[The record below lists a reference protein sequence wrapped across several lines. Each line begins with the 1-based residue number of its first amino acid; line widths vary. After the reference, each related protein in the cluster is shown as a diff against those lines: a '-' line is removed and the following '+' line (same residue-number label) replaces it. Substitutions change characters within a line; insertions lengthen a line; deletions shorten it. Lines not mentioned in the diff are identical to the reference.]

1 MGVKMN
7 VISLLMYCYI
17 LLKPYYLFKSGGLQI
32 SDIVLLIAF
41 FLFLILTVKN
51 KKKITTEIIE
61 NKEYLIF
68 AICTLIVN
76 ILYFVVYLKFK
87 FVLSSLYYF
96 FFFFV
101 MILFS
106 FCYKNNKHFGSIVS
120 NLFKVNLII
129 QLLIYL
135 LGLGRHYGIYR
146 YMGTFNDPNQFAYFV
161 LLSFSYIYLF
171 DLTLKQ
177 NGRNFVYLLI
187 SVYLIYCSVSTGML
201 MGISVFVILYIVSI
215 VKNFKQYIINNKVK
229 LLIITFMLFFGIIFL
244 VINKSSLSIFN
255 LRDTTM
261 FSRVTDKFNRISSK
275 NTNDHLWSVWQER
288 GYDKLWIYPQYM
300 LYGSGEGEYDRFILS
315 AHSNEIH
322 ATLPSILFYYGII
335 PFLIILKWFYK
346 KLKRVPFNL
355 LIVYLALLMES
366 FTLLNQRQALFWTIF
381 MMAPQLSKSYAQNK
395 NV

>member
-1 MGVKMN
+1 
-7 VISLLMYCYI
+7 
-17 LLKPYYLFKSGGLQI
+17 
-32 SDIVLLIAF
+32 
-41 FLFLILTVKN
+41 
-51 KKKITTEIIE
+51 
-61 NKEYLIF
+61 
-68 AICTLIVN
+68 
-76 ILYFVVYLKFK
+76 
-87 FVLSSLYYF
+87 
-96 FFFFV
+96 
-101 MILFS
+101 
-106 FCYKNNKHFGSIVS
+106 
-120 NLFKVNLII
+120 
-129 QLLIYL
+129 
-135 LGLGRHYGIYR
+135 
-146 YMGTFNDPNQFAYFV
+146 
-161 LLSFSYIYLF
+161 
-171 DLTLKQ
+171 
-177 NGRNFVYLLI
+177 
-187 SVYLIYCSVSTGML
+187 
-201 MGISVFVILYIVSI
+201 
-215 VKNFKQYIINNKVK
+215 
-229 LLIITFMLFFGIIFL
+229 
-244 VINKSSLSIFN
+244 
-255 LRDTTM
+255 M